1 MNKTVLTL
9 FVAILC
15 SLGFAAKASQDTTVV
30 TSHQDVVIKTDPSI
44 GHTVYPQ
51 WASFPNTNVSY
62 RRVMMMLEF
71 ECAPGLMC
79 GEWDYINNV
88 FVGHVGGKNGDSLGY
103 EIARFI
109 TPYGKGRYASSN
121 WSHTWYYDVT
131 DFAPLL
137 HDSVQVIYQHTGYET
152 NTDRGWKINVKFIC
166 VEGTPVREPIAV
178 HPLWMGSFAMG
189 KASDPV
195 ESHLVA
201 VPKTLNAQANSVR
214 IRMMNTGHGADS
226 AENCMEFCPKYREIM
241 WDNNM
246 ISHKLIWR
254 DNCGSN
260 SMYPQAGTWIY
271 DRGGWC
277 PGSPVYYD
285 DVDVLNVTG
294 GSQHT
299 VDMNMEP
306 YTAYKWYGNINTTGF
321 LIEYKAIAHTN
332 DATLEN
338 VIAPSPETEFLRYNP
353 ICNQPII
360 VIRNSGSANL
370 TSLNIH
376 YGVEGGPMSLFQWDG
391 NLKFMQTD
399 TVTLTTPVN
408 WTANSGKFI
417 IYASEPNNTADQYT
431 ADDTARTTFA
441 TPRVMPRSFVI
452 TLKTDGAASEKYYK
466 IIDMNNGNVVFEK
479 NNLANNTTYNDT
491 INLAYSNCYKF
502 YFGCDGPANWGG
514 PNKHGLNFWAFTQ
527 YIGSGSLAFKN
538 IGSAIPIS
546 GLNITGSAIPFA
558 ASSADFG
565 TFYSFNFTTD
575 NTLAVPQLNK
585 AEFGLEVYPN
595 PTSDLINVV
604 YSSNVADSRIEL
616 FDMQGRRLEYQA
628 SKEKSGV
635 TTFNLETYPTGIYF
649 IKYLAGED
657 VVVRKVT
664 KQ

>member
-1 MNKTVLTL
+1 MNKTLLTL
-9 FVAILC
+9 FVAIL
-15 SLGFAAKASQDTTVV
+15 SSFGFAAKASQDTTVV
-30 TSHQDVVIKTDPSI
+30 TSHQDVVIKTNPAV
-44 GHTVYPQ
+44 GHTLYPQ
-51 WASFPNTNVSY
+51 WAEFPNTNVSY

-88 FVGHVGGKNGDSLGY
+88 YIGHLGGVNGDSLGY

-137 HDSVQVIYQHTGYET
+137 HDSVEVIYQHTGYEG

-178 HPLWMGSFAMG
+178 HKLWSGSFPMG
-189 KASDPV
+189 NINNPV
-195 ESHLVA
+195 ESHLIPVQQ
-201 VPKTLNAQANSVR
+201 TLNSQTNNVR

-226 AENCMEFCPKYREIM
+226 AENCMEFCAKYREIM

-246 ISHKLIWR
+246 VSHKSIWR
-254 DNCGSN
+254 NDCGSN
-260 SMYPQAGTWIY
+260 ALYPQAGTWIY

-277 PGSPVYYD
+277 PGSPVRYD
-285 DVDVLNVTG
+285 DVDILNVAG
-294 GSQHT
+294 SSQHT

-306 YTAYKWYGNINTTGF
+306 YTAYKSFGNINTTGF
-321 LIEYKAIAHTN
+321 LIEYKPIASTN

-338 VIAPSPETEFLRYNP
+338 VIAPSPESEFLRYNP

-360 VIRNSGSANL
+360 VIRNSGSTDL

-376 YGVEGGPMSLFQWDG
+376 YGVEGGPTSLFQWTG

-408 WTANSGKFI
+408 WTASSGNFV
-417 IYASEPNNTADQYT
+417 IYTSEPNNATDQYN

-441 TPRVMPRSFVI
+441 TPRIMPKSFVVS
-452 TLKTDGAASEKYYK
+452 LRTDGAASEKYYR
-466 IIDMNNGNVVFEK
+466 IIDMNNGNIVFDK
-479 NNLANNTTYNDT
+479 NNLTDNTTYNDT
-491 INLAYSNCYKF
+491 INLAANACYKF
-502 YFGCDGPANWGG
+502 YFGCDGPSNWGG
-514 PNKHGLNFWAFTQ
+514 QNKSGLNFWAYTQ
-527 YIGSGSLAFKN
+527 YIGSGSLSFKN
-538 IGSAIPIS
+538 LGSTLPINGLSLSGSA
-546 GLNITGSAIPFA
+546 TAFA
-558 ASSADFG
+558 ATSADFG
-565 TFYSFNFTTD
+565 AFYSFNFTTES
-575 NTLAVPQLNK
+575 TLSVSQVNK

-595 PTSDLINVV
+595 PTSDLINVI
-604 YSSNVADSRIEL
+604 YSSNEEKSRIEL
-616 FDMQGRRLEYQA
+616 FDMQGRRLDYQTA
-628 SKEKSGV
+628 TQKAGV
-635 TTFNLETYPTGIYF
+635 AEFNLAAYPTGIYF

-657 VVVRKVT
+657 VIVRKVI